1 MVLSRSAIP
10 ETIVSRLDSFDVRRT
25 MSFCCVSSSDS
36 CESEMVG
43 WEGSVAS
50 MADASFDFATE
61 DGSVSG
67 SKSAFK
73 MRASFAESD
82 VLMVSPAIVA
92 DIRR

>member
-1 MVLSRSAIP
+1 
-10 ETIVSRLDSFDVRRT
+10 
-25 MSFCCVSSSDS
+25 
-36 CESEMVG
+36 MVG

-50 MADASFDFATE
+50 MEDVSFDFATE

-82 VLMVSPAIVA
+82 VLMVSTAIVA
-92 DIRR
+92 DIQG

>member
-1 MVLSRSAIP
+1 MILLRSSIP
-10 ETIVSRLDSFDVRRT
+10 ESIVSRLESSDVRRT
-25 MSFCCVSSSDS
+25 MSFCCVSSSDN
-36 CESEMVG
+36 CESEMVE

-61 DGSVSG
+61 EGSVSG

-82 VLMVSPAIVA
+82 VLMVSTAIVA
-92 DIRR
+92 DLQR